1 MLISLS
7 TPLLIF
13 CASHGVLCRTHT
25 SRPREVRARSEARLS
40 KKCFSIGSVCV
51 DVVTVPNVGNC
62 IKVYVLCKKIPAVV
76 AFGIKLPQFSNL
88 FINFDVYCL

>member
-1 MLISLS
+1 MAFYAER
-7 TPLLIF
+7 TPLD
-13 CASHGVLCRTHT
+13 HGKLERG
-25 SRPREVRARSEARLS
+25 ARLQCRLS